1 VMLQSMLDTA
11 GFFLAAAVLLGLL
24 ALVILRVE
32 KRMRLPSVEG
42 AAA

>member
-1 VMLQSMLDTA
+1 MLDTA

-24 ALVILRVE
+24 AFVIIRVE
-32 KRMRLPSVEG
+32 KRMNVPEAPEG